1 MELFPSYCIDTNAL
15 IDLWRRYYPPD
26 IFPSLW
32 EKLEKLISIG
42 CLIAPREVFRELES
56 QEDELLEW
64 AKKRKGMFKV
74 LDHHQVS
81 LAKDILKNFPK
92 LVDVNKTIPEADPF
106 VIALVK
112 SKGGT
117 VITSEQPANL
127 YANPGARPKIPDV
140 CEHYKVKCIHRFP
153 EFFREQKWAF

>member
-32 EKLEKLISIG
+32 EKLEKLISDG
-42 CLIAPREVFRELES
+42 YLIAPREVFRELES
-56 QEDELLEW
+56 QDDELLEW

-74 LDHHQVS
+74 LDRHQVS
-81 LAKDILKNFPK
+81 LVKDILKNFPK
-92 LVDVNKTIPEADPF
+92 LVDVNKTIPDADPF

-117 VITSEQPANL
+117 VFTSEQPANL

-140 CEHYKVKCIHRFP
+140 CKHYKVKCIHRFP
-153 EFFREQKWAF
+153 EFFREQKWEF